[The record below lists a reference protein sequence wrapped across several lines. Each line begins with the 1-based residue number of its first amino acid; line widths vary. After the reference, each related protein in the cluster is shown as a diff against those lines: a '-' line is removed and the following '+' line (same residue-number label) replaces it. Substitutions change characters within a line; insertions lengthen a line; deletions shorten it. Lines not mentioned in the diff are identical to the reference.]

1 MKMKQMIIAICALIV
16 ACIIFGTVMFFT
28 RKDLKEAAQNS
39 KDEGSVNVS
48 EEIEKI
54 GTEFV
59 LMQITVNEE
68 KNYIK
73 TGFLIDKYGNRHY
86 FDITSNENRTPQE
99 MYEEA
104 RKQKDFYET
113 DSYVSQSDIP
123 VLYNMISSINTENKP
138 LETTNTS
145 ATTTNYF
152 YAIMSDGIK
161 TYPFLIYSMGGV
173 NSEPTDYS
181 SKSIKEFILNL
192 LDTKHEESTYTP
204 VPTDAFASSVKE
216 AIESENAAET
226 SKESSAQSQAEET
239 SAEVTSDG
247 VSEGEAAASE

>member
-104 RKQKDFYET
+104 LKQKRKFNQELYDM
-113 DSYVSQSDIP
+113 IG
-123 VLYNMISSINTENKP
+123 VLGK
-138 LETTNTS
+138 
-145 ATTTNYF
+145 
-152 YAIMSDGIK
+152 
-161 TYPFLIYSMGGV
+161 
-173 NSEPTDYS
+173 
-181 SKSIKEFILNL
+181 
-192 LDTKHEESTYTP
+192 
-204 VPTDAFASSVKE
+204 
-216 AIESENAAET
+216 
-226 SKESSAQSQAEET
+226 
-239 SAEVTSDG
+239 
-247 VSEGEAAASE
+247 

>member
-1 MKMKQMIIAICALIV
+1 
-16 ACIIFGTVMFFT
+16 
-28 RKDLKEAAQNS
+28 
-39 KDEGSVNVS
+39 
-48 EEIEKI
+48 
-54 GTEFV
+54 
-59 LMQITVNEE
+59 
-68 KNYIK
+68 
-73 TGFLIDKYGNRHY
+73 
-86 FDITSNENRTPQE
+86 
-99 MYEEA
+99 
-104 RKQKDFYET
+104 
-113 DSYVSQSDIP
+113 
-123 VLYNMISSINTENKP
+123 
-138 LETTNTS
+138 
-145 ATTTNYF
+145 
-152 YAIMSDGIK
+152 
-161 TYPFLIYSMGGV
+161 MGGV